1 MVFLKNR
8 IALPVAAV
16 LLAAALGVSA
26 CGGGMPGN
34 SVATVGDQTIKR
46 DTFDHWMKIIAISQ
60 ASQAQPGGR
69 QDRDG
74 ARRAGLQAVHRREE
88 EDGGQ
93 AGQGAARADRR
104 AAQDAVPA
112 VLRPVQDQ
120 VLGFLI
126 RSTWLDQEAN
136 RLKVKVADKTIVK
149 QIDDIKK
156 QQFAQKGSYEK
167 FLQGAGLTNE
177 DVLYQQ
183 RIRELQNQ
191 ITAKVT
197 KGKDK
202 VTDAQIAAYYN
213 KNKSRFSSPERRDLR
228 IVLTKDKAK
237 AQQAK
242 KALES
247 GQSWKAV
254 AKKYSI
260 DQASKS
266 KGGALPGVAKGQ
278 QEPAFD
284 KAIFAAKKGK
294 LTGPVKTQFGWYVFD
309 VTKVTPTKQQ
319 TLEESKTSIKQIL
332 ASQNQQGA
340 LKKFGDDYR
349 NRYKKTTDCRKGY
362 VVDDCKNAPK
372 KKATTTTAPAD
383 AGTQQQRTD
392 DDLAVG
398 RAAAA
403 TSRLRRRCQSQ
414 PSPPPSP
421 AWTS

>member
-1 MVFLKNR
+1 MVFVKNR

-16 LLAAALGVSA
+16 LMAAVLGVSA
-26 CGGGMPGN
+26 CGGGVPGN

-60 ASQAQPGGR
+60 ASQANPAAAKTATVPDAPDFKQCIAAKKKTAAKPAKGQPEPT
-69 QDRDG
+69 D
-74 ARRAGLQAVHRREE
+74 
-88 EDGGQ
+88 
-93 AGQGAARADRR
+93 
-104 AAQDAVPA
+104 AQLKTQCQQSYDMFKT
-112 VLRPVQDQ
+112 Q

-167 FLQGAGLTNE
+167 FLQNAGLTNE

-191 ITAKVT
+191 ITTKVT

-202 VTDAQIAAYYN
+202 VTDAQIEAYYN

-237 AQQAK
+237 AAQAK
-242 KALES
+242 QALDS

-254 AKKYSI
+254 AKKYSV

-284 KAIFAAKKGK
+284 KAIFAADKGK
-294 LTGPVKTQFGWYVFD
+294 LVGPVKTQFGWYVFE
-309 VTKVTPTKQQ
+309 VEKITKGKQQ
-319 TLEESKTSIKQIL
+319 SLDESKANIKQQL
-332 ASQNQQGA
+332 SQQQQQNV

-349 NRYKKTTDCRKGY
+349 KRYKGETDCRKGY
-362 VVDDCKNAPK
+362 QVDDCKNAPK
-372 KKATTTTAPAD
+372 KSATQTTTGAQEQPQQPQQTTTT
-383 AGTQQQRTD
+383 
-392 DDLAVG
+392 
-398 RAAAA
+398 
-403 TSRLRRRCQSQ
+403 
-414 PSPPPSP
+414 SP
-421 AWTS
+421 

>member
-1 MVFLKNR
+1 MTRSSAVPYLETMALKTR
-8 IALPVAAV
+8 TALPVVALLVIAV
-16 LLAAALGVSA
+16 LGVSA
-26 CGGGMPGN
+26 CGGGGVPGN

-60 ASQAQPGGR
+60 AGQSNPAAAKTATVPDAPDFQQCVADKKKTAPKPAKGQPEPTEAQFKT
-69 QDRDG
+69 QCKQQYD
-74 ARRAGLQAVHRREE
+74 QFKS
-88 EDGGQ
+88 
-93 AGQGAARADRR
+93 
-104 AAQDAVPA
+104 
-112 VLRPVQDQ
+112 Q

-136 RLKVKVADKTIVK
+136 RLKVKVADKTITK

-167 FLQGAGLTNE
+167 FLQNAGLTNE

-191 ITAKVT
+191 ITSKVT

-202 VTDAQIAAYYN
+202 VTDAQIEAYYN
-213 KNKSRFSSPERRDLR
+213 KNKSRFSTPERRDLR

-237 AQQAK
+237 AAQAK
-242 KALES
+242 KALDS
-247 GQSWKAV
+247 GQSWKSV
-254 AKKYSI
+254 AKKYSV

-294 LTGPVKTQFGWYVFD
+294 LTGPIKTQFGWYVFE
-309 VTKVTPTKQQ
+309 VGKVTPSKQQ

-332 ASQNQQGA
+332 ASQNQQTA

-349 NRYKKTTDCRKGY
+349 NRYKKETDCRKGY

-372 KKATTTTAPAD
+372 KKATTAP
-383 AGTQQQRTD
+383 
-392 DDLAVG
+392 
-398 RAAAA
+398 AA
-403 TSRLRRRCQSQ
+403 TSGSGAQGTTTT
-414 PSPPPSP
+414 SP
-421 AWTS
+421 